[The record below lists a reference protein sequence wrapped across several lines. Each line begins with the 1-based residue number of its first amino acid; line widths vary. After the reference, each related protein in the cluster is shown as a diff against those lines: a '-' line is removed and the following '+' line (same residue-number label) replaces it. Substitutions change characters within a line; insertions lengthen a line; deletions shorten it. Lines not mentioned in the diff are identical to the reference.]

1 MNNIITFPTERR
13 QEQIDDEQD
22 RVFENFT
29 EECHYTAHFI
39 LLLIEDCITDI
50 SEDEVSA
57 FEMMA
62 FRDPKLAESRDMFVI
77 INLLSSMF
85 MRYGS
90 VKHFLQDDLDAI
102 FDKIE
107 ENNYDIN

>member
-1 MNNIITFPTERR
+1 MNNIIPFPTERR
-13 QEQIDDEQD
+13 QEQIDDERD
-22 RVFENFT
+22 REFENFT
-29 EECHYTAHFI
+29 EECHETAQFI
-39 LLLIEDCITDI
+39 LLLIEDYI
-50 SEDEVSA
+50 SEDELSI
-57 FEMMA
+57 FEVMD

-90 VKHFLQDDLDAI
+90 IKHFLQDDLDAI

-107 ENNYDIN
+107 ANNYDIN

>member
-1 MNNIITFPTERR
+1 MNNIIPFPIERR
-13 QEQIDDEQD
+13 QEQIDDERD
-22 RVFENFT
+22 RAFENFT
-29 EECHYTAHFI
+29 DECHDTAQFI
-39 LLLIEDCITDI
+39 LLLIEDYI
-50 SEDEVSA
+50 SEDELSV
-57 FEMMA
+57 FEVMD

-85 MRYGS
+85 MRYGGI
-90 VKHFLQDDLDAI
+90 KHFLQDDLDAI

>member
-1 MNNIITFPTERR
+1 MNNIIPFPTERR
-13 QEQIDDEQD
+13 QEQIDDERD
-22 RVFENFT
+22 REFENFT
-29 EECHYTAHFI
+29 EECHDTAQFI
-39 LLLIEDCITDI
+39 LLLIEDYI
-50 SEDEVSA
+50 SEDELSV
-57 FEMMA
+57 FEVMD

-85 MRYGS
+85 MRYGGI
-90 VKHFLQDDLDAI
+90 KHFLQDDLDAI